1 MVGQPHHKNN
11 SIQFSSV
18 ITGECCWFA
27 FMISFVVPLNSIWRN
42 FTIYE
47 IYMQFEKIHSFVF
60 VFVLLFV
67 LRRMWR
73 QYVRKKCRQRYSL
86 FMKNKSFY
94 WISLIYE
101 KKNRHKHL
109 AKKNTA
115 YRKSGIN
122 ALGWDHG
129 LGPLREDSKVRP

>member
-18 ITGECCWFA
+18 ITEECCWFA
-27 FMISFVVPLNSIWRN
+27 FMNSFVVPLNSVWRN

-47 IYMQFEKIHSFVF
+47 IHFKRSKI
-60 VFVLLFV
+60 LLLYLYLY
-67 LRRMWR
+67 LRRTWR
-73 QYVRKKCRQRYSL
+73 QYVRKKCWQRCGL
-86 FMKNKSFY
+86 FLKNKSFY

-109 AKKNTA
+109 AKKIQHTG
-115 YRKSGIN
+115 KVGSMP
-122 ALGWDHG
+122 WDG
-129 LGPLREDSKVRP
+129 TMGRDP